1 MKNSNHL
8 SSSPINN
15 DNGNN
20 GNNNSNDNGNNNRY
34 VYDKD
39 LCYECIRNNNKLGK
53 VRNCPH
59 CGSENYDTGCVPAIA
74 QVGKPTNCVPKEL
87 SLDQAYRVCKA
98 KSNSSQ
104 KCQIVEPKATLSY
117 QKNECGDDYYCVYD
131 ESDSCSYNVCNLND
145 DFIYGKQSICACE
158 KVTSNKDPHKILKL
172 GEGRECVRGYNCVE
186 YTPSHG
192 APELYSDP
200 QLMRFY
206 GGYNTYMNTP
216 NLNTWYAAAIQNK
229 QII

>member
-1 MKNSNHL
+1 MKNSNNL
-8 SSSPINN
+8 SSSHLNH
-15 DNGNN
+15 
-20 GNNNSNDNGNNNRY
+20 GNNNDINDGY

-39 LCYECIRNNNKLGK
+39 LCYKCIENNKISGQ

-59 CGSENYDTGCVPAIA
+59 CGSENYDTGCIPAIV

-87 SLDQAYRVCKA
+87 SLDQAYKACKA

-131 ESDSCSYNVCNLND
+131 ESNNCSYNVCNLND
-145 DFIYGKQSICACE
+145 DFIYGKQSICSCE
-158 KVTSNKDPHKILKL
+158 KVTQNKDPNKILKP
-172 GEGRECVRGYNCVE
+172 GEGRECIRGSGCIE
-186 YTPSHG
+186 YTPYNG

-200 QLMRFY
+200 HLSRFY
-206 GGYNTYMNTP
+206 SGYNTV
-216 NLNTWYAAAIQNK
+216 I
-229 QII
+229 